1 MAKEHVPFVN
11 SVFHLTDFCD
21 ASERAFAHAL
31 AIALHRRACL
41 TILHVKDRN
50 LTSIEWAQFPA
61 VRKTLE
67 RWNVLPEGSSREAVH
82 EEVGVQVK
90 KVDLLYHKVAK
101 ATLGYLENHPHD
113 LFVLATHGHKGISHW
128 VKPSIAEQLATK
140 TKTKTLFVSENARP
154 FISLETGE
162 ITLRKIVVPVDR
174 DPDAAAVL
182 EYASRAVETVEGNL
196 EIDVLYVGDDDY
208 LKEIDLPSK
217 ERVVWQKVQRSGK
230 IVETIVRY
238 AEEVSADMIAMA
250 TRGQDGILDIIRGS
264 VTEQVLHEAP
274 CPILAVPA
282 LS

>member
-1 MAKEHVPFVN
+1 M
-11 SVFHLTDFCD
+11 
-21 ASERAFAHAL
+21 
-31 AIALHRRACL
+31 
-41 TILHVKDRN
+41 
-50 LTSIEWAQFPA
+50 
-61 VRKTLE
+61 
-67 RWNVLPEGSSREAVH
+67 
-82 EEVGVQVK
+82 VK

-101 ATLGYLENHPHD
+101 ATLGYLENNPHD
-113 LFVLATHGHKGISHW
+113 LFVLATHQHKGFSRW
-128 VKPSIAEQLATK
+128 VKPSIAEQLAAK
-140 TKTKTLFVSENARP
+140 TMTKTLFVPENARP

-182 EYASRAVETVEGNL
+182 EYASRAVEAIEGNL

-208 LKEIDLPSK
+208 LKGIDVPSK
-217 ERVVWQKVQRSGK
+217 ERVVWQKVQRSGE

-250 TRGQDGILDIIRGS
+250 TRGHDGILDILRGS

-282 LS
+282 LSNIW